1 MASTFSGHLWRWGSS
16 SHIMTSN
23 RLNRTDRTLVKKISS
38 RQLHQNIQKHNKH
51 HLSLMLVVSNAEPS
65 SGGRSERSRWTI
77 TALKDTPGISPDFK
91 EPAMTCPIDPK
102 PTRPIDRDSTR
113 RLLFS
118 CPAVDIARK
127 DRGQVD
133 HNQLRWTKRPASI
146 LNHSQ
151 N

>member
-1 MASTFSGHLWRWGSS
+1 MGIIFAYNNFKQGILYGENTDVKNIFSCRFQ
-16 SHIMTSN
+16 
-23 RLNRTDRTLVKKISS
+23 LNKSKY
-38 RQLHQNIQKHNKH
+38 IQKHSQKH

-77 TALKDTPGISPDFK
+77 TALKDTGISPDFK

-102 PTRPIDRDSTR
+102 PTKPIDRDSTR

-118 CPAVDIARK
+118 CPVDIARK

-133 HNQLRWTKRPASI
+133 HNKLRWTKRAASI

>member
-1 MASTFSGHLWRWGSS
+1 M
-16 SHIMTSN
+16 
-23 RLNRTDRTLVKKISS
+23 
-38 RQLHQNIQKHNKH
+38 
-51 HLSLMLVVSNAEPS
+51 SLMLVVSNAEPS

-102 PTRPIDRDSTR
+102 PTKPIDRDSTR

-118 CPAVDIARK
+118 CPVDIARK

-133 HNQLRWTKRPASI
+133 HNQLRWTKRAASI

-151 N
+151 NYIYVLKPKQFRRRSPSSKVSCPHDHRVRHCNY